1 MDVQSESDAKLD
13 YDRKQKEMA
22 VLSSLGKN
30 RYRTNMKGSWFFIH
44 TKNFTFH
51 QDSDLTFRGSDDDI
65 TDMVRVPDCSKFD
78 DVSSTF

>member
-30 RYRTNMKGSWFFIH
+30 RYRTNMKGSCMVFYSY
-44 TKNFTFH
+44 KEFH
-51 QDSDLTFRGSDDDI
+51 L
-65 TDMVRVPDCSKFD
+65 
-78 DVSSTF
+78 SSRS